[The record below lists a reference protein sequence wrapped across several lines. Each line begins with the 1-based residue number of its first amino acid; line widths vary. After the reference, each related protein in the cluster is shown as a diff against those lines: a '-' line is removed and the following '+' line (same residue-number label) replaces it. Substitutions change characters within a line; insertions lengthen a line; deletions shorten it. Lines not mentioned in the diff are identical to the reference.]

1 MAAGIE
7 VNVANNYAAL
17 EYVDLGL
24 PSGLL
29 WNTRNLGA
37 TTPEG
42 FGNYYA
48 WGETN
53 PKEVYNWSNY
63 EHCHAVGN
71 YPKFTKYCYSDDWSG
86 NMGYNGHTVDLTVLE
101 PEDDAATAN
110 LGNGWRMP
118 TREEFQEL
126 MDNTTNTWATR
137 NGVDGRLFTASNGNI
152 LFLPVAGYRYDS
164 DLYDPNRGYYWSSS
178 LQTGWIPL
186 DAHNLYFKSDPDQ
199 CIVHVCSREEGLPVR
214 AVRPSG
220 GN

>member
-1 MAAGIE
+1 
-7 VNVANNYAAL
+7 
-17 EYVDLGL
+17 
-24 PSGLL
+24 
-29 WNTRNLGA
+29 
-37 TTPEG
+37 
-42 FGNYYA
+42 
-48 WGETN
+48 
-53 PKEVYNWSNY
+53 
-63 EHCHAVGN
+63 
-71 YPKFTKYCYSDDWSG
+71 
-86 NMGYNGHTVDLTVLE
+86 MGYNGHTDDLTVLE

-199 CIVHVCSREEGLPVR
+199 CIVHVYTFVAVMKVSLSVR
-214 AVRPSG
+214 CVHQVGTNPFFRFASVPLAVRIFPMKIVETSHLG
-220 GN
+220 VAFLFFCASWEAVTQKFVCLQRKTCQRNEKILYRHYGLSRGPDRVPAS